1 MFLVYLCCS
10 YDRQESA
17 AALDFRTAMDEWKEI
32 WRQSHVHNTKFN
44 KKKSEIEI
52 YRYPAALLY
61 SLKNSF
67 VWSATAGDL
76 VKFHP

>member
-10 YDRQESA
+10 YDQQESA

-52 YRYPAALLY
+52 YR
-61 SLKNSF
+61 
-67 VWSATAGDL
+67 
-76 VKFHP
+76 